1 MISYFSVVNSVIET
15 KYPLSFRKDD
25 AQALGSHLRLRHSV
39 ELIGLKRVGISDF
52 LRFFLYRRG
61 IVEKYIDKKQFH
73 LFIAV
78 DLNDLVEREIFPF
91 WILLLK
97 RIADAVETFKVPI
110 SLKKEIANLF
120 LSSIQSQDLFQTQEF
135 VREAISKITRENIMP
150 TIFFIRFDRIVD
162 ILDNQFFSNL
172 ESLID
177 RSGQKLAYVFTAY
190 RRIDEITKVEL
201 DRNFLHVFS
210 NVFYLVPTGHKDT
223 EVIYKTLK
231 KRYRL
236 NLSGRLARVL
246 FEISGGHVQ
255 YLHLCAVILNQT
267 NGRLAADDLVDYLSA
282 DERIKLQSEE
292 IWESLNDSEKEIVLA
307 IHRGKKVTGDQ
318 KRQASYLWESGLI
331 KGSDG
336 QSEVFS
342 PLFDRFLKI
351 KAGEAQE
358 AEAGELTK
366 KEKMLYDLLFTNLDK
381 VCEREKI
388 IEAVWPESEELGVSD
403 WTIDRLAARLREKLK
418 KQKSGFALITIKTR
432 GFKLT
437 QI

>member
-177 RSGQKLAYVFTAY
+177 RSGQKLAYDFTA
-190 RRIDEITKVEL
+190 
-201 DRNFLHVFS
+201 
-210 NVFYLVPTGHKDT
+210 
-223 EVIYKTLK
+223 
-231 KRYRL
+231 
-236 NLSGRLARVL
+236 
-246 FEISGGHVQ
+246 
-255 YLHLCAVILNQT
+255 
-267 NGRLAADDLVDYLSA
+267 
-282 DERIKLQSEE
+282 
-292 IWESLNDSEKEIVLA
+292 
-307 IHRGKKVTGDQ
+307 
-318 KRQASYLWESGLI
+318 
-331 KGSDG
+331 
-336 QSEVFS
+336 
-342 PLFDRFLKI
+342 
-351 KAGEAQE
+351 
-358 AEAGELTK
+358 
-366 KEKMLYDLLFTNLDK
+366 
-381 VCEREKI
+381 
-388 IEAVWPESEELGVSD
+388 
-403 WTIDRLAARLREKLK
+403 
-418 KQKSGFALITIKTR
+418 
-432 GFKLT
+432 
-437 QI
+437 